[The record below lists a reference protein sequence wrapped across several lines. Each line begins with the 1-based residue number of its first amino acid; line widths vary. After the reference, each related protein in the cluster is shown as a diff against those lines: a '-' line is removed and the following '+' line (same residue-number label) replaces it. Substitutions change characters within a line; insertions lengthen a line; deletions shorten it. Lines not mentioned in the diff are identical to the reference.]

1 MPEKSETLQTGRD
14 TFSSIMSSIP
24 SIEDN
29 SSNYLRDM
37 YDLRDKFF
45 AQIPQESQIELVRSM
60 WQELWTKAMLSLNPE
75 QLQRLGEAFV
85 FASIAH
91 KDQKRKSGE
100 PYITHTLSAALILAG
115 MRLDLATLQAALLHD
130 VLEDTE
136 VTAEEMTEKF
146 GHDVE
151 MLVDGVTKLAQD
163 DVKEFMSRE
172 DLTAESLRHM
182 FIVMAKDIRVVLIK
196 LADRLHNMRT
206 LQVMRPEKQKRIARE
221 TMEIYA
227 PLAHRLGIYQIK
239 RELEDLSFM
248 YLHPD
253 IYAEVQRRVKI
264 RMPQMETVIDEAI
277 TILSERLQKSN
288 IPCRIKGRA
297 KHIYSIYEKMQRK
310 KISFEEMYDIL
321 AVRVLVNDVST
332 CYSVLGD
339 VHALWPPVPGQ
350 FDDYIA
356 NPKSNM
362 YQSLHTTVMVSGVP
376 LEVQIRTYEMNNF
389 AEYGVAAHWVYKEGG
404 NKKLLKGLN
413 EKLMLVRQVMEA
425 GQDGEDTKDFVD
437 ILKSDILLTSELY
450 VFTPDG
456 KPMILPN
463 GATVLDFAYAVHTEV
478 GNHCAGAMVNG
489 RMVQLNTQLHS
500 GDRVRILTASQTS
513 PSKDWLKIVSTA
525 KSRSK
530 IRSYFKQAEKAERDE
545 KLERGWKLVEREL
558 KRRGLGD
565 VKRED
570 FSNIDEQLISVGSGT
585 IGASEAAQKLS
596 LAWLQH
602 HSPAPQKP
610 QNEPVAFDPEPS
622 AKRKDNK
629 SDVLVEGESGV
640 SVTFASCCDPV
651 PGDDIVGYASV
662 RRGITIHRK
671 DCPNIAGKAANS
683 DGRIIPVSW
692 YLQDYSLTGGKRPN
706 SYSAKLRIEGED
718 RDELLADT
726 TKALGLEGVSIS
738 GIKAG
743 VAGNSLVRMKIQIRV
758 RDLQHLYAAISR
770 VNEVRGIMSVERE

>member
-1 MPEKSETLQTGRD
+1 MAKPAETLD
-14 TFSSIMSSIP
+14 NSLDSFSSMISSIP
-24 SIEDN
+24 SIEDS

-37 YDLRDKFF
+37 YNLRDEIF
-45 AQIPQESQIELVRSM
+45 AKIPEDSQIEIVRSA
-60 WQELWTKAMLSLNPE
+60 WQELWGKAMLSLNPE
-75 QLQRLGEAFV
+75 QLHRLGEAFI
-85 FASIAH
+85 FASVAH

-130 VLEDTE
+130 VLEDTD
-136 VTAEEMTEKF
+136 VTPDEMTEKF

-206 LQVMRPEKQKRIARE
+206 LQVMKPDKQKRIAHE

-248 YLHPD
+248 YLQPD
-253 IYAEVQRRVKI
+253 IYAEVERRVKI
-264 RMPQMETVIDEAI
+264 RMPKMESVIEKAKAI
-277 TILSERLQKSN
+277 LEERLQKNN

-297 KHIYSIYEKMQRK
+297 KHFYSIYEKMQRK
-310 KISFEEMYDIL
+310 KISFDEMYDIL
-321 AVRVLVNDVST
+321 AVRVLVADVST
-332 CYSVLGD
+332 CYAVLGV
-339 VHALWPPVPGQ
+339 VHSLWLPVPGQ

-362 YQSLHTTVMVSGVP
+362 YQSLHTTVMVEGVP
-376 LEVQIRTYEMNNF
+376 LEVQIRTYDMNHF
-389 AEYGVAAHWVYKEGG
+389 AEYGIAAHWVYKEGG
-404 NKKLLKGLN
+404 NRKLLKGLN

-425 GQDGEDTKDFVD
+425 GQDGESTQEFVD
-437 ILKSDILLTSELY
+437 ILKTDILLTSELY

-456 KPMILPN
+456 KPMILPQ
-463 GATVLDFAYAVHTEV
+463 GSTVLDFAYAVHTEI

-489 RMVQLNTQLHS
+489 MMVQLNTQLHS
-500 GDRVRILTASQTS
+500 GDRVKILTASQTS
-513 PSKDWLKIVSTA
+513 PSKDWLKIVSSA
-525 KSRSK
+525 KTKNK
-530 IRSYFKQAEKAERDE
+530 IRSYFKQAERAEREE

-558 KRRGLGD
+558 KRRGLTD

-596 LAWLQH
+596 QAWLQH
-602 HSPAPQKP
+602 HIPAPQSD
-610 QNEPVAFDPEPS
+610 PVDFVSEPS
-622 AKRKDNK
+622 AKKKDNK
-629 SDVLVEGESGV
+629 SDILVEGETGV

-651 PGDDIVGYASV
+651 PGDDIIGFASM
-662 RRGITIHRK
+662 RRGITVHRK
-671 DCPNIAGKAANS
+671 ECRSIAGVLSASNS
-683 DGRIIPVSW
+683 QERIIPVSW
-692 YLQDYSLTGGKRPN
+692 SLQDYSLTGGKRPN
-706 SYSAKLRIEGED
+706 MYTARLKIEGED

-726 TKALGLEGVSIS
+726 TKALGLEGVSIA

-743 VAGNSLVRMKIQIRV
+743 LAGNSLVRMKVKIKV
-758 RDLQHLYAAISR
+758 RDLPHLYSAMSR
-770 VNEVRGIMSVERE
+770 VNEVRGIISVERE

>member
-1 MPEKSETLQTGRD
+1 MAQSHNQIADGLD
-14 TFSSIMSSIP
+14 TISSMGGSIP
-24 SIEDN
+24 SLEDT

-37 YDLRDKFF
+37 YSLRDKFF
-45 AQIPQESQIELVRSM
+45 DEIPEQSKIEIVRSA
-60 WQELWTKAMLSLNPE
+60 WQDLWGKAMLSLNPK
-75 QLQRLGEAFV
+75 QLHKLGEAFV
-85 FASIAH
+85 FAATAH
-91 KDQKRKSGE
+91 KDQRRKSGE

-136 VTAEEMTEKF
+136 VKGDELSAKF
-146 GHDVE
+146 GADVE
-151 MLVDGVTKLAQD
+151 MLVDGVTKLAQK

-206 LQVMRPEKQKRIARE
+206 LQVMKPEKQQRIARE

-264 RMPQMETVIDEAI
+264 RMPQMEQVIEEAKK
-277 TILSERLQKSN
+277 TLEERLQKNN

-321 AVRVLVNDVST
+321 AVRVLVDDVST

-376 LEVQIRTYEMNNF
+376 LEVQIRTHEMNRF

-425 GQDGEDTKDFVD
+425 GQDGESTQEFVD
-437 ILKSDILLTSELY
+437 IIKNDLLQSFASELY

-558 KRRGLGD
+558 KRRGLSD

-570 FSNIDEQLISVGSGT
+570 FSNIDEQLINVGSGT

-596 LAWLQH
+596 QAWLQH
-602 HSPAPQKP
+602 HAPIIQP
-610 QNEPVAFDPEPS
+610 ETVAFVPEQS
-622 AKRKDNK
+622 AKKKDNK
-629 SDVLVEGESGV
+629 SDVLVEGEAGV

-651 PGDDIVGYASV
+651 PGDDIIGYSSM

-671 DCPNIAGKAANS
+671 DCRNIAGKS
-683 DGRIIPVSW
+683 DGRIIPVEWS
-692 YLQDYSLTGGKRPN
+692 LQDYSLTGGKRPN
-706 SYSAKLRIEGED
+706 MYSAKLKIEGED

-726 TKALGLEGVSIS
+726 TKALGLEGVSIA

-743 VAGNSLVRMKIQIRV
+743 TSGNSLVRMKIEVRV
-758 RDLQHLYAAISR
+758 RDLQHLYSAMSR
-770 VNEVRGIMSVERE
+770 INEVRGIISVERE

>member
-1 MPEKSETLQTGRD
+1 MPKKSETLQTGRD
-14 TFSSIMSSIP
+14 TFSSMMSSIP
-24 SIEDN
+24 SIEDS

-37 YDLRDKFF
+37 YNLRDKFF
-45 AQIPQESQIELVRSM
+45 AQIPQESKIELVRSM

-75 QLQRLGEAFV
+75 QLQRLGDAFV
-85 FASIAH
+85 FAAIAH
-91 KDQKRKSGE
+91 KDQRRKSGE

-136 VTAEEMTEKF
+136 VTPEEMTEKF

-264 RMPQMETVIDEAI
+264 RMPQMESVIEEAK
-277 TILSERLQKSN
+277 TTLEERLRKNN

-332 CYSVLGD
+332 CYAVLGD
-339 VHALWPPVPGQ
+339 VHALWSPVPGQ

-404 NKKLLKGLN
+404 SKKLLKGLN

-425 GQDGEDTKDFVD
+425 GQDGQDTKDFVD

-456 KPMILPN
+456 KP
-463 GATVLDFAYAVHTEV
+463 FAYAVHTEV

-545 KLERGWKLVEREL
+545 KLERGWKLVEREM

-585 IGASEAAQKLS
+585 IGAGEAAQKLS

-602 HSPAPQKP
+602 HSPAPQ
-610 QNEPVAFDPEPS
+610 NEPVAFVPEPS
-622 AKRKDNK
+622 AKKKDNK

-651 PGDDIVGYASV
+651 PGDDIVGYSSV

-671 DCPNIAGKAANS
+671 DCKNIASKS
-683 DGRIIPVSW
+683 DGRMIPVSW

-706 SYSAKLRIEGED
+706 MYTARLKVEGED
-718 RDELLADT
+718 RDELLTDT
-726 TKALGLEGVSIS
+726 TKALGLEGVSIA
-738 GIKAG
+738 GMKAG
-743 VAGNSLVRMKIQIRV
+743 LAGNSLVRMKIEIRV
-758 RDLQHLYAAISR
+758 RDLQHLYSAMSR

>member
-1 MPEKSETLQTGRD
+1 MADSLETLSGGLES
-14 TFSSIMSSIP
+14 FSSMMDSIP
-24 SIEDN
+24 SIEDS

-37 YDLRDKFF
+37 YNLRDEIF
-45 AQIPQESQIELVRSM
+45 ARIPEDSQIEIVRSA
-60 WQELWTKAMLSLNPE
+60 WQELWGKAMLLLNPE
-75 QLQRLGEAFV
+75 QLHKLGEAFI
-85 FASIAH
+85 FAAIAH

-130 VLEDTE
+130 VLEDTD
-136 VTAEEMTEKF
+136 VTPEEMTEKF

-206 LQVMRPEKQKRIARE
+206 LHVMRPEKQKRIARE

-248 YLHPD
+248 YLQPD
-253 IYAEVQRRVKI
+253 IYAEVERRVKI
-264 RMPQMETVIDEAI
+264 RMPQMESVIEKAKV
-277 TILSERLQKSN
+277 ILEERLQKNN
-288 IPCRIKGRA
+288 ITCRIKGRA

-310 KISFEEMYDIL
+310 KISFDELYDIL
-321 AVRVLVNDVST
+321 AVRVLVADVST
-332 CYSVLGD
+332 CYEVLGV
-339 VHALWPPVPGQ
+339 VHSLWNPVPGQ

-362 YQSLHTTVMVSGVP
+362 YQSLHTTVMVEGVP
-376 LEVQIRTYEMNNF
+376 LEVQIRTYDMNHF
-389 AEYGVAAHWVYKEGG
+389 AEYGIAAHWVYKEGG
-404 NKKLLKGLN
+404 NRKLLKGLN

-425 GQDGEDTKDFVD
+425 GQDGESTQEFVD

-463 GATVLDFAYAVHTEV
+463 GSTVLDFAYAVHTEI
-478 GNHCAGAMVNG
+478 GNHCAGALVNG
-489 RMVQLNTQLHS
+489 VMVQLNTKLHS
-500 GDRVRILTASQTS
+500 GDRVKILTATQAS
-513 PSKDWLKIVSTA
+513 PSKDWLNFAGSA

-530 IRSYFKQAEKAERDE
+530 IRAYFKQAEKAERDE

-558 KRRGLGD
+558 KRRGLAD

-570 FSNIDEQLISVGSGT
+570 FTSIDDELYKVGSGT
-585 IGASEAAQKLS
+585 MGAGEAAQKLS
-596 LAWLQH
+596 QAWLQH
-602 HSPAPQKP
+602 HSPVTKTD
-610 QNEPVAFDPEPS
+610 PVEFVPEPS
-622 AKRKDNK
+622 AKKKDNK

-640 SVTFASCCDPV
+640 GVTFASCCDPV
-651 PGDDIVGYASV
+651 PGDDIIGFASM
-662 RRGITIHRK
+662 RRGITIHRR
-671 DCPNIAGKAANS
+671 DCRNIAKKDN
-683 DGRIIPVSW
+683 GRIIPVSW
-692 YLQDYSLTGGKRPN
+692 SLPDYSLTGGKRPN
-706 SYSAKLRIEGED
+706 MYTARLKIEGED
-718 RDELLADT
+718 RNELLADT

-743 VAGNSLVRMKIQIRV
+743 LAGNSLVRMKIEIRV
-758 RDLQHLYAAISR
+758 RDLQHLYSAMTRI
-770 VNEVRGIMSVERE
+770 NEVRGIISVERE